1 MTYSKSMGGKVKGKK
16 TLRKNKSGK
25 RRGSK
30 KARRTYRRRK
40 ARGGDRSYGRPSS
53 ISPLVKN
60 KNAAINHVERFC
72 LSGDGGTEMC
82 QNTTEIINKRINAAK
97 DIDEIVDILES
108 NNVPSEN
115 LMLTY

>member
-25 RRGSK
+25 RRGGK

-40 ARGGDRSYGRPSS
+40 ARGGDRSYRRPSS
-53 ISPLVKN
+53 IDPLVQN
-60 KNAAINHVERFC
+60 KNAAIIQVEKFC
-72 LSGDGGTEMC
+72 LSGDRTEMC
-82 QNTTEIINKRINAAK
+82 QNTTKNIKDRINAAK

-108 NNVPSEN
+108 NDVPSDN